1 LNKKNTVKLANN
13 SFGLLDENITVVL
26 NSLED
31 KMKQKLQISGRLLF
45 IGFILEVV
53 GIVLLSM
60 TAYNN
65 NVIIELWL
73 LSWTTKGGATWFL

>member
-1 LNKKNTVKLANN
+1 
-13 SFGLLDENITVVL
+13 LDENITVVL

-31 KMKQKLQISGRLLF
+31 KMKQKLQMLGRLLF
-45 IGFILEVV
+45 IGFILQVV

-60 TAYNN
+60 TDYNN

-73 LSWTTKGGATWFL
+73 LSWTTKGDATWFLQQLTLCKSLEYI

>member
-1 LNKKNTVKLANN
+1 
-13 SFGLLDENITVVL
+13 LDENITVVL

-31 KMKQKLQISGRLLF
+31 KMKQKLQMLGRLLF
-45 IGFILEVV
+45 IGFILQVV

-60 TAYNN
+60 TDYNN

-73 LSWTTKGGATWFL
+73 LSWTTKGDTTWFL